1 MSIFNS
7 VKRLF
12 KHSAVYGMGHI
23 LNRMIVFFL
32 LPLHTN
38 IFNEAEMG
46 VAGVMFSWLAI
57 FTVVYTY
64 GLDTAF
70 FRFYILEDSPE
81 GKKRVL
87 STAFLTIF
95 GTSVLITCVFYLLS
109 NPLAAMLFD
118 SETQALPINL
128 PYLIKL
134 LCAIL
139 FFDALTFMPF
149 LAMRAEEK
157 SVLFIFFKFLN
168 VIITVAFNALYIL
181 VLKSGVEGIFLAN
194 LWASLLTFVLLLPII
209 VKRFSL
215 TFSRATLKEL
225 LWFGLPYLPSTL
237 SVSILDTIDR
247 VFLERLAG
255 VEQVGIYSQGAKLG
269 MFMALFVTAF
279 RFAWHPYFL
288 STCKQD
294 DAKIIFS
301 KVFTYV
307 MLACFSVFI
316 VLCLFI
322 DNIVRFK
329 IGSFSMLGPDF
340 WSATVVV
347 PPIFLAY
354 IFYAA
359 YVNFIIG
366 IYLFKKTK
374 YLPLITL
381 AGLAGNLVALYI
393 LIPISGIL
401 GAAIAR
407 VVAYAIMAVYL
418 YIITNKL
425 YPVKYEWGR
434 VLKMAGIVAII
445 FLCGLHPLAREHILV
460 KFILC
465 LAFPVIL
472 YFTGFFDRAE
482 LHKIKQIVTKI
493 TAFGKR

>member
-7 VKRLF
+7 LKRLL

-23 LNRMIVFFL
+23 LNRMIVFLL

-38 IFNEAEMG
+38 VFNEAEMG

-87 STAFLTIF
+87 STAFLTIL
-95 GTSVLITCVFYLLS
+95 GTSVLITCVFYLLA
-109 NPLAAMLFD
+109 NPLVSVLFD
-118 SETQALPINL
+118 PATRALSIDL

-181 VLKSGVEGIFLAN
+181 VLKSGIEGIFLAN

-215 TFSRATLKEL
+215 TFSKSILKEL

-288 STCKQD
+288 STSKLEN
-294 DAKIIFS
+294 AKIIFS
-301 KVFTYV
+301 KIFTYV

-316 VLCLFI
+316 ILCLFI
-322 DNIVRFK
+322 DNIVRLK
-329 IGSFSMLGPDF
+329 IGGFTILGPDF

-366 IYLFKKTK
+366 IYLYKKTK

-381 AGLAGNLVALYI
+381 AGMVGNLAALYL
-393 LIPISGIL
+393 LIPVLGIL
-401 GAAIAR
+401 GAGIAR
-407 VVAYAIMAVYL
+407 VVAYIIMAVYL
-418 YIITNKL
+418 YVIANKL
-425 YPVKYEWGR
+425 YPIRYEWGR
-434 VLKMAGIVAII
+434 VLKMSGIVLII
-445 FLCGLHPLAREHILV
+445 FLLGLHPLAGRYILV
-460 KFILC
+460 KFALM
-465 LAFPVIL
+465 LAFPIL
-472 YFTGFFDRAE
+472 LYVTGFFDKAE
-482 LHKIKQIVTKI
+482 LMKIKQLATKLPI
-493 TAFGKR
+493 PGRR